1 MGVCDSL
8 FGKQKPPYDKN
19 GIIENDQKV
28 ESNNIQNI
36 SNNKKK
42 GNYFRSSIGDSLNMN
57 NFNNL
62 SKSQS
67 LMTGND
73 SIYSPQKKNLFK
85 YVNKYEQNGN
95 LQISLATG
103 SLQRSNNYS
112 SITSGN
118 KGESRSSDNYLS
130 TSKSFGEFIVDGKIN
145 QNMKDDKDFNNF
157 MDMEK
162 DNIGES
168 GISSDEN
175 KTTNTNKKDVN
186 YYSKKKSNNINGNKL
201 KEIEERNREEE
212 SSETPPLEPLDT
224 IV

>member
-8 FGKQKPPYDKN
+8 FEKQKHPYDKN

-73 SIYSPQKKNLFK
+73 SI
-85 YVNKYEQNGN
+85 
-95 LQISLATG
+95 
-103 SLQRSNNYS
+103 
-112 SITSGN
+112 
-118 KGESRSSDNYLS
+118 
-130 TSKSFGEFIVDGKIN
+130 
-145 QNMKDDKDFNNF
+145 
-157 MDMEK
+157 
-162 DNIGES
+162 
-168 GISSDEN
+168 
-175 KTTNTNKKDVN
+175 
-186 YYSKKKSNNINGNKL
+186 
-201 KEIEERNREEE
+201 
-212 SSETPPLEPLDT
+212 
-224 IV
+224 